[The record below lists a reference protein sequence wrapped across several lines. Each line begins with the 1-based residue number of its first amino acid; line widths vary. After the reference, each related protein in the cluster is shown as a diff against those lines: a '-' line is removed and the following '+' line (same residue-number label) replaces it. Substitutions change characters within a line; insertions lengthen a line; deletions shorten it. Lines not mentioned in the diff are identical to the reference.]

1 MDVSPPDPEMHT
13 DSDAC
18 RRSEPGSQVASKART
33 IASDKESTGIN
44 PQGRERSCGIN
55 HSRPVTWPAHLGTVE
70 MPSVIN
76 TNLASLNTQRNLNS
90 SQSALATSIQRL
102 STGMRVNSARDD
114 AAGLSIAERMNSQV
128 RGLNVASRNANDGVS
143 LAQTAEGS
151 LGKIGDMV
159 QRMRELAVQSSNATN
174 SAEDRASLQSEV
186 SQLKEEI
193 DRVATSTNFNG
204 TKLLDGSFTAAK
216 FQVGANAGEAITISG
231 ITNAQLAGMG
241 VVNRASTQNSTAITD
256 LSATSIGDLTINGT
270 DIGVL
275 AAAGTTQERQSQ
287 VVDAINRISTTTG
300 VGAFFDAP
308 NNKIV
313 LTSSS
318 TITLTGAAGAK
329 VGFVAADSATAAASA
344 NMASLDISSYGGAQ
358 LAIQQCDAA
367 QKQINSARAGLG
379 AVQSRFDN
387 AISNIQIA
395 SENTSAARSRIMDTD
410 FAMET
415 ANLTRAQIL
424 QQAGTA
430 MLSQAN
436 QLPQQVL
443 SLLR

>member
-1 MDVSPPDPEMHT
+1 MHQE
-13 DSDAC
+13 
-18 RRSEPGSQVASKART
+18 RNARLKLLQT
-33 IASDKESTGIN
+33 TSDKDWYGQYPQNHKRPCGVFTRPLTG
-44 PQGRERSCGIN
+44 SYFKGII
-55 HSRPVTWPAHLGTVE
+55 V

-90 SQSALATSIQRL
+90 SQTALATSIQRL

-114 AAGLSIAERMNSQV
+114 AAGLSIAERMNAQV
-128 RGLNVASRNANDGVS
+128 RGLNVAARNANDGVS

-159 QRMRELAVQSSNATN
+159 QRIRELAVQSSNATN
-174 SAEDRASLQSEV
+174 SADDRASLQSEV
-186 SQLKEEI
+186 TQLKEEI
-193 DRVATSTNFNG
+193 DRVATTTNFNG
-204 TKLLDGSFTAAK
+204 TKLLDGSFTSAK
-216 FQVGANAGEAITISG
+216 FQVGANAGEAITVAS

-241 VVNRASTQNSTAITD
+241 VVNRASTQNSVAITD
-256 LSATSIGDLTINGT
+256 TTATSLADLTINGT

-287 VVDAINRISTTTG
+287 VVDAINRISNTTN
-300 VGAFFDAP
+300 VGAFFDAQ

-313 LTSSS
+313 LTSAA
-318 TITLTGAAGAK
+318 TITITGAAGAK
-329 VGFVAADSATAAASA
+329 VGLVAADSATAAASA

-358 LAIQQCDAA
+358 LAIQQADAA
-367 QKQINSARAGLG
+367 QKQISSARAGLG

-387 AISNIQIA
+387 AIANIQIS
-395 SENTSAARSRIMDTD
+395 SENTTAARSRIMDTD
-410 FAMET
+410 FASET
-415 ANLTRAQIL
+415 ASLTRAQIL

>member
-1 MDVSPPDPEMHT
+1 
-13 DSDAC
+13 
-18 RRSEPGSQVASKART
+18 
-33 IASDKESTGIN
+33 
-44 PQGRERSCGIN
+44 
-55 HSRPVTWPAHLGTVE
+55 

-76 TNLASLNTQRNLNS
+76 TNLASLNTQRNLNA
-90 SQSALATSIQRL
+90 SQSSLATSIQRL

-114 AAGLSIAERMNSQV
+114 AAGLAIAERMNSQV
-128 RGLNVASRNANDGVS
+128 RGLTVAARNANDGVS

-159 QRMRELAVQSSNATN
+159 QRIRELAVQSSNATN
-174 SAEDRASLQSEV
+174 SSDDRASLQAEV

-193 DRVATSTNFNG
+193 DRVATTTNFNG
-204 TKLLDGSFTAAK
+204 TKLLDGSFTSAK
-216 FQVGANAGEAITISG
+216 FQVGSNAGESITVSS

-241 VVNRASTQNSTAITD
+241 VVNRASTQSSTAITD
-256 LSATSIGDLTINGT
+256 LTATAAGDLTVNGV

-275 AAAGTTQERQSQ
+275 SAAGTTQERQAQ
-287 VVDAINRISTTTG
+287 VVDAINRISSTTG
-300 VGAFFDAP
+300 VGAFFDSA
-308 NNKIV
+308 NNVIA
-313 LTSSS
+313 LTSASD
-318 TITLTGAAGAK
+318 ITLTGAAGDK
-329 VGFVAADSATAAASA
+329 VGFLAADSATASASA

-358 LAIQQCDAA
+358 LAIQQADAA
-367 QKQINSARAGLG
+367 QKQINTARASLG

-387 AISNIQIA
+387 AIANIQIN

-410 FAMET
+410 FASET
-415 ANLTRAQIL
+415 ANLTRGQIL